1 MKKKIL
7 IIIVKILDLLFSPL
21 TILSIL
27 WFKIIRKINI
37 GRMNISRNLF
47 NYFGLLPIHD
57 HYYEPLIN
65 PKKHLLSTLKNDRKL
80 LGIDFNVD
88 KQKELIDSFNYNDE
102 LLEFPVNNIN
112 NNKYFYNNGF
122 FKSGDSEYLY
132 NLIRKFKPK
141 KIIEIGSGFSTRMI
155 INSINKN
162 KEEDINY
169 TCDVKCIEPYR
180 FFSLEKLPVQIIKE
194 KVEMVDMKLFK
205 ILDED
210 DFVFIDSTHIIRPQG
225 DVLYEIQNILP
236 YLNKGVLIHFHDIF
250 TPKDYPEKWIINHR
264 LWNEQY
270 LLESFLT
277 FNNNFEI
284 IGSLNYL
291 KHHHWDL
298 LSSKCPILSRDIQR
312 EPSSFWIRK
321 IK

>member
-102 LLEFPVNNIN
+102 LLEF
-112 NNKYFYNNGF
+112 
-122 FKSGDSEYLY
+122 
-132 NLIRKFKPK
+132 
-141 KIIEIGSGFSTRMI
+141 
-155 INSINKN
+155 
-162 KEEDINY
+162 
-169 TCDVKCIEPYR
+169 
-180 FFSLEKLPVQIIKE
+180 Q
-194 KVEMVDMKLFK
+194 
-205 ILDED
+205 
-210 DFVFIDSTHIIRPQG
+210 
-225 DVLYEIQNILP
+225 
-236 YLNKGVLIHFHDIF
+236 
-250 TPKDYPEKWIINHR
+250 
-264 LWNEQY
+264 
-270 LLESFLT
+270 
-277 FNNNFEI
+277 
-284 IGSLNYL
+284 
-291 KHHHWDL
+291 
-298 LSSKCPILSRDIQR
+298 
-312 EPSSFWIRK
+312 
-321 IK
+321 